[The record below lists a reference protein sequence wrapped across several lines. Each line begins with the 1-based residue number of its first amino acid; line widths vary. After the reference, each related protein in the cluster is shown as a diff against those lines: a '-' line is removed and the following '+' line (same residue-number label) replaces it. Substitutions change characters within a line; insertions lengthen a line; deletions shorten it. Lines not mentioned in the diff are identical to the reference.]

1 MNINFIKFLF
11 ALKNA
16 SLSKKETVVV
26 DYSSAREKMTKVLY
40 FEGLIQS
47 FSLTMNSLNEH
58 DFIVIKFRYSFDKS
72 HLKYLTLLSNPSRI
86 KYMKIKDLCHISDKK
101 LMVFFSTT
109 LGFLTT
115 FQFKQLKI
123 GGKLLFVC

>member
-1 MNINFIKFLF
+1 MNINFIKYLF

-26 DYSSAREKMTKVLY
+26 DYSFAREKMTKVLY

-47 FSLTMNSLNEH
+47 FSLTVNSSNEH
-58 DFIVIKFRYSFDKS
+58 VFIVIKFRYSFDKS
-72 HLKYLTLLSNPSRI
+72 HLKYLTLLSKPSRT
-86 KYMKIKDLCHISDKK
+86 KYMKIKDLCNISDKK
-101 LMVFFSTT
+101 LMVFLSTS
-109 LGFLTT
+109 LGFFTL
-115 FQFKQLKI
+115 FQCKRLKI

>member
-47 FSLTMNSLNEH
+47 FSLTVNSSNEH

-72 HLKYLTLLSNPSRI
+72 HLKYLTLLSKPSRI

-101 LMVFFSTT
+101 LMVFFSTN
-109 LGFLTT
+109 LGFLTI
-115 FQFKQLKI
+115 FQCKQLKI